1 MPIKLPRGFAR
12 RKSHGNALDDLGPAS
27 TPVKPSFKV
36 FERPSLGPVRKSYDG
51 TTTLNSSIS
60 DGSGTKH
67 SLEDHYATNIF
78 AGLNPS
84 APGAENRY
92 VHPTDPAPFYPG
104 ERGAAAGGGQVAELT
119 SPSGSRATNN
129 SASTGPFYDSSASS
143 AKFSSSSTLPSSTDI
158 PIQDVP
164 VPPIHESS
172 FFSLRSAGRTFS
184 FGTKS
189 SKAHRPDAAAIV
201 NAPRSRVLPSTATST
216 STRECATTNS
226 ATNATTPPRLPDT
239 DLGPDDSMSFE
250 NMFEG
255 LDKEAA
261 GPLAPSPQSQN
272 PAPPYGFPPPPVPTK
287 DLSSAHIYR
296 SREIELSPHTNE
308 SQNLQD
314 SVMGRTHSREDDA
327 VVARPLAVRTRTSG
341 VADTKGSLSPTHNA
355 LSSPRKH
362 RNTVYLERTASVEDE
377 DAKIVNSAVSHRRT
391 QTSDISPVGEHSDFS
406 GSGWQQRSSLRETT
420 DYDDD
425 DSPVAASIAEEVILA
440 ERYEQ
445 KASHSDNQ
453 PNKVMTPAQFERYRQ
468 QKEMTRKKTDTS
480 SSYLSDDD
488 SDHYDDEEDEVEKAR
503 EAAKQ
508 RKRQEAHLS
517 VYRQQMMKV
526 TGEQAKPQDSDLN
539 ISIAGSLSNL
549 SRTSFLAP
557 ETSTN
562 GNSTGNGKSSDGEED
577 EDIPLGILAAHGF
590 PNKVRPPG
598 HLTPSISNPNL
609 RSSMA
614 SFVQPPPS
622 VSGEAIPQASR
633 VSLPV
638 FARNLPRDPY
648 NIGAGLINPS
658 HRESLAL
665 GGGSPSV
672 YGAPPGL
679 PPGGLVGVI
688 ASEERAKAMRRGS
701 PNGATTPNSFLGT
714 NGPQGNW
721 SNMMGM
727 NTPSPHFLN
736 VPGGGGSPMGLGPQ
750 QMYSQQPQPQQYYG
764 QAQMMTQMMQTQI
777 QWMQSMMQM
786 QGLPTQ
792 PMPGA
797 GPGQQMT
804 APGSPIRPVSMLS
817 MGPGPN
823 VNQGPPQVDHQTLS
837 LLDPR
842 WTNRQSSFL
851 PNSPYQT
858 DFNMSI
864 GPLPGTA
871 TAYAPSVAPSE
882 RSNVGTASRYRP
894 VSTGSGIQVGGN
906 ERTMSER
913 SSTFTS
919 STLKPWN
926 EGKRGMS
933 FSSGTGVAAARPL
946 SHLRVET
953 PVGDGLNG
961 NGKGNENEN
970 GNAEDD
976 DEDEGWAEMMKTRE
990 KKKSGW
996 KYKKTASSLG
1006 ELFHHHHHHHHHN
1019 TTAA

>member
-1 MPIKLPRGFAR
+1 
-12 RKSHGNALDDLGPAS
+12 
-27 TPVKPSFKV
+27 
-36 FERPSLGPVRKSYDG
+36 
-51 TTTLNSSIS
+51 
-60 DGSGTKH
+60 
-67 SLEDHYATNIF
+67 
-78 AGLNPS
+78 
-84 APGAENRY
+84 
-92 VHPTDPAPFYPG
+92 
-104 ERGAAAGGGQVAELT
+104 
-119 SPSGSRATNN
+119 
-129 SASTGPFYDSSASS
+129 
-143 AKFSSSSTLPSSTDI
+143 
-158 PIQDVP
+158 
-164 VPPIHESS
+164 
-172 FFSLRSAGRTFS
+172 
-184 FGTKS
+184 
-189 SKAHRPDAAAIV
+189 
-201 NAPRSRVLPSTATST
+201 
-216 STRECATTNS
+216 
-226 ATNATTPPRLPDT
+226 
-239 DLGPDDSMSFE
+239 
-250 NMFEG
+250 
-255 LDKEAA
+255 
-261 GPLAPSPQSQN
+261 
-272 PAPPYGFPPPPVPTK
+272 
-287 DLSSAHIYR
+287 
-296 SREIELSPHTNE
+296 
-308 SQNLQD
+308 
-314 SVMGRTHSREDDA
+314 
-327 VVARPLAVRTRTSG
+327 
-341 VADTKGSLSPTHNA
+341 
-355 LSSPRKH
+355 
-362 RNTVYLERTASVEDE
+362 
-377 DAKIVNSAVSHRRT
+377 
-391 QTSDISPVGEHSDFS
+391 
-406 GSGWQQRSSLRETT
+406 
-420 DYDDD
+420 
-425 DSPVAASIAEEVILA
+425 
-440 ERYEQ
+440 
-445 KASHSDNQ
+445 
-453 PNKVMTPAQFERYRQ
+453 MTPAQFERYRQ

-633 VSLPV
+633 
-638 FARNLPRDPY
+638 
-648 NIGAGLINPS
+648 
-658 HRESLAL
+658 
-665 GGGSPSV
+665 
-672 YGAPPGL
+672 
-679 PPGGLVGVI
+679 
-688 ASEERAKAMRRGS
+688 
-701 PNGATTPNSFLGT
+701 
-714 NGPQGNW
+714 GNW

-858 DFNMSI
+858 DFNMNI

-953 PVGDGLNG
+953 PVGGGLNG